1 MQQPTF
7 LNPGFQS
14 FDVIT
19 REITQLRETYNG
31 LITITVPTTTTATF
45 TRKQL
50 ENTSNIF
57 IGVRIYSY
65 NEVLSLLQDSDT
77 ENFNYVQNNHLDNI
91 TIIKN
96 IAEKIYGPEKAWS
109 KITIIENT
117 LAQLDGIDHKQLD
130 ILQEINPIAYKAV
143 QLYQDSYGLTLG
155 ECESSKSKKNFDD
168 IIGKLILISVDKIP
182 SIAQRIRSQY
192 NSMLYKEFIINNVA
206 NTKVDESFLYENSF
220 DEVNAVLEMGLESS
234 KDFNLDEIAIVVPDN
249 SQKQLFISLANS
261 KKIPL
266 SGSDLINL
274 SDGQVISATSHIL
287 RSIESLI
294 NDDFISNFLEKYPWI
309 ETRKDRMSF
318 NSYKNLIKDIRSSER
333 SNEIF
338 SAIYDYLENGYLNL
352 IENLDEAEIELVNKQ
367 FTIIK
372 QLSHLNSPITF
383 LEAEML
389 LGKLAKSQKIRL
401 NTLGNGLYIATPSD
415 IIGSRFKTI
424 YITSLRANYISENQ
438 QIKSLLSQSAL
449 EDLDIDINK
458 GSDISETNNAIFNW
472 LLNCSDKTVIS
483 TSLYN
488 SENKKLEQNLEFESI
503 FSRVDISDSTS
514 LLSLNIDNE
523 NEHDAQIEYINSFF
537 GDVPNTK
544 NLLVSKNLRFNYS
557 ATSIEALAE
566 CPFKFFITKILR
578 ASETSVN
585 ENIDLIA
592 SMEKGNLVHKAL
604 EEHGLTGFDFESL
617 SAYLNQSVIKLL
629 ENGTLPNDTAATIN
643 GYDVTELI
651 QKFAELNDKK
661 LASGSKVY
669 KVEEKVSGTII
680 TNNRSYEIKG
690 KIDRIDSI
698 NDETFSIIDYKTGK
712 KKTKGH
718 FFDFGKRIQLGLYAL
733 LLEDKL
739 NISTLEYWYFKENNN
754 NEIEK
759 KNFDEQ
765 VVEEVKE
772 IFTKLVSVL
781 ESGVIAPRNYS
792 LTSKPTKDGTPK
804 IEIVDNCENCEVS
817 DICFI
822 EHQEMWSRQNL
833 VEISKDYREV
843 TGDVSKN
850 LEVLK

>member
-1 MQQPTF
+1 MCIRD
-7 LNPGFQS
+7 S
-14 FDVIT
+14 
-19 REITQLRETYNG
+19 
-31 LITITVPTTTTATF
+31 PTTTTATF

-65 NEVLSLLQDSDT
+65 SEVLSLLQDSDT

-234 KDFNLDEIAIVVPDN
+234 NDFNLDEIAIVVPDN

-372 QLSHLNSPITF
+372 QLSHLN
-383 LEAEML
+383 
-389 LGKLAKSQKIRL
+389 
-401 NTLGNGLYIATPSD
+401 
-415 IIGSRFKTI
+415 
-424 YITSLRANYISENQ
+424 
-438 QIKSLLSQSAL
+438 
-449 EDLDIDINK
+449 
-458 GSDISETNNAIFNW
+458 
-472 LLNCSDKTVIS
+472 
-483 TSLYN
+483 
-488 SENKKLEQNLEFESI
+488 
-503 FSRVDISDSTS
+503 
-514 LLSLNIDNE
+514 LSLI
-523 NEHDAQIEYINSFF
+523 HI
-537 GDVPNTK
+537 
-544 NLLVSKNLRFNYS
+544 
-557 ATSIEALAE
+557 
-566 CPFKFFITKILR
+566 
-578 ASETSVN
+578 
-585 ENIDLIA
+585 
-592 SMEKGNLVHKAL
+592 
-604 EEHGLTGFDFESL
+604 
-617 SAYLNQSVIKLL
+617 
-629 ENGTLPNDTAATIN
+629 
-643 GYDVTELI
+643 
-651 QKFAELNDKK
+651 
-661 LASGSKVY
+661 
-669 KVEEKVSGTII
+669 
-680 TNNRSYEIKG
+680 
-690 KIDRIDSI
+690 
-698 NDETFSIIDYKTGK
+698 
-712 KKTKGH
+712 
-718 FFDFGKRIQLGLYAL
+718 
-733 LLEDKL
+733 
-739 NISTLEYWYFKENNN
+739 
-754 NEIEK
+754 
-759 KNFDEQ
+759 
-765 VVEEVKE
+765 
-772 IFTKLVSVL
+772 
-781 ESGVIAPRNYS
+781 
-792 LTSKPTKDGTPK
+792 
-804 IEIVDNCENCEVS
+804 
-817 DICFI
+817 
-822 EHQEMWSRQNL
+822 
-833 VEISKDYREV
+833 
-843 TGDVSKN
+843 
-850 LEVLK
+850 